1 MLKCGITL
9 TQNEVEELSTN
20 PTNDGLV
27 LHYDFEGGSVK
38 DRSELG
44 NDGVTFNCELK
55 TEKIEIPH
63 TTVPH
68 RE

>member
-1 MLKCGITL
+1 MLKCGIEAL

-38 DRSELG
+38 DRSELVMMVLPLIV
-44 NDGVTFNCELK
+44 N
-55 TEKIEIPH
+55 
-63 TTVPH
+63 
-68 RE
+68 